1 MSTGTRGQI
10 TAGQA
15 VIVVSIDNQIQN
27 ALKKVEAQVRKF
39 AAGIGQIGF
48 DLFRGGL
55 LGSIPVFA
63 SVVEFQKFEDEI
75 LRLGTKLQTTD
86 RILARVEDRIRSLGK
101 TTSFTALEVAQ
112 GATSLAQAGL
122 SPEEVMGGLQSV
134 LDLGRGAKITLD
146 EAADLL
152 ANTSATFKLPVNQF
166 DEIASQFIATAR
178 LSTIEVINLKEAIKE
193 ASGTLNDLNVDLPTS
208 LALLAQLGFRSL
220 KGTKAGTTLNTML
233 LNLVAKMKQIG
244 KVLNVEVSNID
255 GSMRPLLEVLDEF
268 SSKIKKLPETQRIR
282 LSQQLFNIRGS
293 RGETALREI
302 DKIRRLAEEIRNAG
316 DEARLAAVKMDSGL
330 GGSVRRATSAI
341 NDFAISLGKNLSPTL
356 QRLLD
361 LVPALVASL
370 DELVTKFPLLTT
382 YILALPPGILAV
394 GTGLL
399 VTSFALGKFATL
411 LGVVGSGAGL
421 AFKSLTSFG
430 AGLKSSISTP
440 LLVAVGAVGRL
451 DRALAKS
458 VFGSGRGRRKRPKSL
473 FGASFT
479 GPQLN
484 QKRLF
489 ARIGQ
494 AGSGIAGLGK
504 AVVSGAISG
513 VSAIANGLNKLAAFG
528 LRASRILYLIVRTLD
543 QLKKVNS
550 TTTNSVAQLTAK
562 VSRLFIL
569 QSRLQKLKTGVTLD
583 LGIAKAVT
591 SFRRATFGVELFI
604 ARLLRLVKTYKQAR
618 TELAAT
624 KGGILAANKIISQS
638 AATQAGLVKRYTSTV
653 TRLTNMQKAYRTLG
667 ARVKLTTAQLAK
679 ANANVRATA
688 PALAKIQAINKEIA
702 LRAAKQNKR
711 LRDAFG
717 ILNLRKEKEALQLQ
731 VRSTV
736 LARNQI
742 QRNLKGLKAQRAAVK
757 SNFLVTKA
765 VNKQFLERVPA
776 QIKGL
781 TRVRRQLALK
791 NGASALRTA
800 EIANITKTNLAT
812 KRFFSQTV
820 KQATNAG
827 KVIKSGFGKAFGSVF
842 SKASGGQVLKA
853 GKSIGSLL
861 LSGINVIL
869 KGQWITTLYKAFAGV
884 GSVMAT
890 FLKGAL
896 GFGKF
901 LFSFNGI
908 FQIATWLYLLG
919 DSLDFTKRILDG
931 FRAGFSAFGKEL
943 GNIGRLA
950 GPAFTQIGNGFS
962 LILGG
967 EGAAGVE
974 QLVAGLQNL
983 ASIIVNQVLAGFNK
997 MLVELA
1003 PGLEFLYAFFKSLW
1017 ELLKLVGS
1025 TAASIGAPLQEIGK
1039 NNEKSFSDNL
1049 SEIFSISNMVE
1060 GFKELG
1066 LYVEGFA
1073 TALSQLAVTGFEFLG
1088 NAIKFMTDTFAM
1100 LLGTLR
1106 DFVADNEWLGG
1117 SAAAARIDA
1126 VTQSVYIGG
1135 RQLQRDFSRVSDAME
1150 EVPNKIAA
1158 AGDKFQQAMD
1168 RMEEQVTGSM
1178 KAAAEARAR
1187 EQKNAAG
1194 AAANRATLSNL
1205 FSDTLKTVGRFG
1217 TGTMGAP
1224 QIDPNWSWAKWM
1236 NVGTQG
1242 AQTLTKF
1249 TGVEVN
1255 KELSAATKSL
1265 NAVGQALP
1273 KPITDGLKGA
1283 FKNPLGALAKGAAVL
1298 ADPLSLIGGPLAEG
1312 AAALAK
1318 SVGDDVAE
1326 STSLPEMKGLYGSIV
1341 GSFQETRGALM
1352 AAKGEP
1358 EKQTELLK
1366 GIRSGIS
1373 QGLVDGG
1380 PDATPFLK
1388 QIRDKDTSPR
1398 FE

>member
-15 VIVVSIDNQIQN
+15 VIVVTIDNQIQN
-27 ALKKVEAQVRKF
+27 ALKKIEAQVRKF

-48 DLFRGGL
+48 DMFRGGL

-63 SVVEFQKFEDEI
+63 SIKEFQDFEDEI

-86 RILARVEDRIRSLGK
+86 RILARVEERIRSLGK
-101 TTSFTALEVAQ
+101 TTSFTALEVAK

-122 SPEEVMGGLQSV
+122 TPQEVMDGLQSV
-134 LDLGRGAKITLD
+134 LDLARGAKITLD
-146 EAADLL
+146 ESADLL
-152 ANTSATFKLPVNQF
+152 ANTSATFKIPVDQF
-166 DEIASQFIATAR
+166 NEIASQFIATAR

-193 ASGTLNDLNVDLPTS
+193 ASGTLNDLNIDLPTS

-244 KVLNVEVSNID
+244 KVLNVEISNID
-255 GSMRPLLEVLDEF
+255 GSMRPILEVLDEF
-268 SSKIKKLPETQRIR
+268 STKIQKLPETQRIR

-302 DKIRRLAEEIRNAG
+302 DKIRRLAQEIRTAG
-316 DEARLAAVKMDSGL
+316 DEARLAAQKMDSGL

-341 NDFAISLGKNLSPTL
+341 NDLAISLGKNLSPTL

-361 LVPALVASL
+361 LVPALSASI

-382 YILALPPGILAV
+382 LVLTLPPGILAV

-399 VTSFALGKFATL
+399 ITSFALGKFATL
-411 LGVVGSGAGL
+411 LGVVGSAAGL
-421 AFKSLTSFG
+421 AFKTLTSLG
-430 AGLKSSISTP
+430 ASLKSSINTP
-440 LLVAVGAVGRL
+440 VLLAVGAVGRL

-458 VFGSGRGRRKRPKSL
+458 IFGSGRGRRKRPKSL
-473 FGASFT
+473 LGASFT

-484 QKRLF
+484 QKRIF

-494 AGSGIAGLGK
+494 AGSGIGGLGTRALK
-504 AVVSGAISG
+504 GATAG
-513 VSAIANGLNKLAAFG
+513 VSALTVGFSRLGSFALK
-528 LRASRILYLIVRTLD
+528 ASRIIYLMVRTLD
-543 QLKKVNS
+543 QLKKVNKQS
-550 TTTNSVAQLTAK
+550 ANSISQILTKTN
-562 VSRLFIL
+562 RLFIL
-569 QSRLQKLKTGVTLD
+569 QSRLQKLTPTLSFD
-583 LGIAKAVT
+583 LGLARLGGNLRK
-591 SFRRATFGVELFI
+591 ATFGIELFI
-604 ARLLRLVKTYKQAR
+604 VRFLRLIRTYKQAR
-618 TELAAT
+618 TELLAV
-624 KGGILAANKIISQS
+624 KGGILAANKIIKQS
-638 AATQAGLVKRYTSTV
+638 AAAQAGLVKRYTTTL

-667 ARVKLTTAQLAK
+667 ARVKATTSQLAK
-679 ANANVRATA
+679 ANANVRGTA
-688 PALAKIQAINKEIA
+688 PALARIQQINKELVVA
-702 LRAAKQNKR
+702 RAKQNKR

-717 ILNLRKEKEALQLQ
+717 IMNLKKEKEALQVQ

-736 LARNQI
+736 FARNQI
-742 QRNLKGLKAQRAAVK
+742 QRNLKALKAQRAAVK

-765 VNKQFLERVPA
+765 VNRQFFERVPA
-776 QIKGL
+776 QIKAL

-791 NGASALRTA
+791 NNVSVLRNA
-800 EIANITKTNLAT
+800 EIANISKTNLAT
-812 KRFFSQTV
+812 KRFFAQTAV
-820 KQATNAG
+820 QAKNAG
-827 KVIKSGFGKAFGSVF
+827 KAVTSGFGKALGSIF
-842 SKASGGQVLKA
+842 NKTRGTQALKA

-861 LSGINVIL
+861 ISGINAVL
-869 KGQWITTLYKAFAGV
+869 KGQWISTLYKAFAGV
-884 GSVMAT
+884 GTVMTT
-890 FLKGAL
+890 FLRGAL

-919 DSLDFTKRILDG
+919 DSLDFTKKILDAFRRG
-931 FRAGFSAFGKEL
+931 FGAFGKEL
-943 GNIGRLA
+943 GQIGRLA

-962 LILGG
+962 LILQGD
-967 EGAAGVE
+967 GAAGVE
-974 QLVAGLQNL
+974 QLIAGLQNL

-1039 NNEKSFSDNL
+1039 NNEKSFSDTL

-1073 TALSQLAVTGFEFLG
+1073 TALASLATTGFEFLG

-1117 SAAAARIDA
+1117 SEAAARIDA

-1150 EVPNKIAA
+1150 KVPNKIAA

-1168 RMEEQVTGSM
+1168 RMEEQVTGSI

-1187 EQKNAAG
+1187 EEKNRAA
-1194 AAANRATLSNL
+1194 AAANRATISNF
-1205 FSDTLKTVGRFG
+1205 FSETLKTIGRFG
-1217 TGTMGAP
+1217 TGTMTAP
-1224 QIDPNWSWAKWM
+1224 QMSAGWSWAKWM
-1236 NVGTQG
+1236 NTEAPGGQI
-1242 AQTLTKF
+1242 LNRI
-1249 TGVEVN
+1249 TGKEVN
-1255 KELSAATKSL
+1255 KELTAATKSI
-1265 NAVGQALP
+1265 NAVGKILP
-1273 KPITDGLKGA
+1273 KPVTDGIKKA
-1283 FKNPLGALAKGAAVL
+1283 FKDPLGAIGNVGAILANPAGL
-1298 ADPLSLIGGPLAEG
+1298 LSTPIAQG

-1318 SVGDDVAE
+1318 GITSSVE
-1326 STSLPEMKGLYGSIV
+1326 STSLPEMKGLYGAVV

-1380 PDATPFLK
+1380 PGAEPFLK
-1388 QIRDKDTSPR
+1388 QIRDKDTTPR

>member
-122 SPEEVMGGLQSV
+122 SPEEVMGGLQAV

-268 SSKIKKLPETQRIR
+268 STKIKKLPETQRIR

-302 DKIRRLAEEIRNAG
+302 DKIRRLAQEIRTAG
-316 DEARLAAVKMDSGL
+316 DEARIAAQKMDSGL

-399 VTSFALGKFATL
+399 VASFALGKFATL

-421 AFKSLTSFG
+421 AFKTLTSFG
-430 AGLKSSISTP
+430 AGLKSSINTP
-440 LLVAVGAVGRL
+440 ILLAVTSLASL
-451 DRALAKS
+451 DRKLAE
-458 VFGSGRGRRKRPKSL
+458 VIFGKGKGRRRRPKSL
-473 FGASFT
+473 FNAQLFGPQINLTKIGKALSASFIAVRNVAGT
-479 GPQLN
+479 AFIAPINALAGFVKIIVKAIQL
-484 QKRLF
+484 
-489 ARIGQ
+489 
-494 AGSGIAGLGK
+494 
-504 AVVSGAISG
+504 
-513 VSAIANGLNKLAAFG
+513 LAAYNKVVG
-528 LRASRILYLIVRTLD
+528 LIVLTQAKIKNVRYLILL
-543 QLKKVNS
+543 LKIMVQNGTAAAS
-550 TTTNSVAQLTAK
+550 TAS
-562 VSRLFIL
+562 S
-569 QSRLQKLKTGVTLD
+569 
-583 LGIAKAVT
+583 
-591 SFRRATFGVELFI
+591 I
-604 ARLLRLVKTYKQAR
+604 ARLQIVLGNLLLRLSKLQTIQ
-618 TELAAT
+618 
-624 KGGILAANKIISQS
+624 KG
-638 AATQAGLVKRYTSTV
+638 
-653 TRLTNMQKAYRTLG
+653 LG
-667 ARVKLTTAQLAK
+667 FGAQ
-679 ANANVRATA
+679 
-688 PALAKIQAINKEIA
+688 
-702 LRAAKQNKR
+702 
-711 LRDAFG
+711 
-717 ILNLRKEKEALQLQ
+717 
-731 VRSTV
+731 
-736 LARNQI
+736 
-742 QRNLKGLKAQRAAVK
+742 LKGLAGILGKGFVK
-757 SNFLVTKA
+757 T
-765 VNKQFLERVPA
+765 
-776 QIKGL
+776 
-781 TRVRRQLALK
+781 
-791 NGASALRTA
+791 
-800 EIANITKTNLAT
+800 LAT
-812 KRFFSQTV
+812 VWKLI
-820 KQATNAG
+820 TN
-827 KVIKSGFGKAFGSVF
+827 V
-842 SKASGGQVLKA
+842 ASGLLKLTN
-853 GKSIGSLL
+853 I
-861 LSGINVIL
+861 IL
-869 KGQWITTLYKAFAGV
+869 KGKWITTLYKGFMSAG
-884 GSVMAT
+884 GALAL
-890 FLKGAL
+890 FLRGTL

-919 DSLDFTKRILDG
+919 DSLDFTKAILDS
-931 FRAGFSAFGKEL
+931 FRRGFSNFGKEL
-943 GNIGRLA
+943 GDIGRLI

-962 LILGG
+962 LILQGDG
-967 EGAAGVE
+967 QAGVE
-974 QLVAGLQNL
+974 QLIAGLKNV
-983 ASIIVNQVLAGFNK
+983 ASIITNQVLAGFNK
-997 MLVELA
+997 LIVELS
-1003 PGLEFLYAFFKSLW
+1003 PGLEFLYGFFKSLW
-1017 ELLKLVGS
+1017 ELLKLVG
-1025 TAASIGAPLQEIGK
+1025 ASASAIATPFQEIGK
-1039 NNEKSFSDNL
+1039 FSDKSL
-1049 SEIFSISNMVE
+1049 SDKLFEIFSLSNMVE

-1073 TALSQLAVTGFEFLG
+1073 TALANLAKTGFEYLG
-1088 NAIKFMTDTFAM
+1088 NAIRFLTDTLAEV
-1100 LLGTLR
+1100 LGALR
-1106 DFVADNEWLGG
+1106 DFIQARNVAGIFNSEVASL
-1117 SAAAARIDA
+1117 SAKTATIF
-1126 VTQSVYIGG
+1126 QSGFE
-1135 RQLQRDFSRVSDAME
+1135 LQRGFKDAATAMEKVPAQIAQAGNRFQDAM
-1150 EVPNKIAA
+1150 
-1158 AGDKFQQAMD
+1158 DKLEAD
-1168 RMEEQVTGSM
+1168 VTGSM

-1298 ADPLSLIGGPLAEG
+1298 ADPLKLIGGPIAEG